1 MKKAQVAA
9 DPLAHNP
16 LVYLRQAKYFS
27 GTGDHV
33 NTLLYLSLALD
44 ANSEEQDIGIGTDIM
59 ATQAISLAKLGDF
72 DLSMRSAEA
81 VLTLDPIC
89 LEAIWI
95 KAESLYNSC
104 DFEHAMAVFSHGLR
118 ISPGFEGFTT
128 GVAKVGGA
136 LLKINI
142 SIIRFSVGRPSGTPC
157 ISLMFLTSPGP
168 LCCSVN
174 CDGIFAR
181 TLTPSRG

>member
-1 MKKAQVAA
+1 MSRKNLLSKAQVAS

-16 LVYLRQAKYFS
+16 LVYLRQAKYFA

-44 ANSEEQDIGIGTDIM
+44 ANSEDQDVGIGTDIM
-59 ATQAISLAKLGDF
+59 ATQALSLAKLGDF
-72 DLSMRSAEA
+72 DLSQRSAEA

-95 KAESLYNSC
+95 KAESLYNGC

-128 GVAKVGGA
+128 GVAKVGIIV
-136 LLKINI
+136 LPSNI
-142 SIIRFSVGRPSGTPC
+142 
-157 ISLMFLTSPGP
+157 
-168 LCCSVN
+168 
-174 CDGIFAR
+174 
-181 TLTPSRG
+181 

>member
-1 MKKAQVAA
+1 MRKAQVAA

-59 ATQAISLAKLGDF
+59 ATQALSLAKLGDF
-72 DLSMRSAEA
+72 DLSMKSAEA

-95 KAESLYNSC
+95 RAESLSNSC
-104 DFEHAMAVFSHGLR
+104 DFEHAMVVFSHGLR

-128 GVAKVGGA
+128 GVAKVD
-136 LLKINI
+136 
-142 SIIRFSVGRPSGTPC
+142 
-157 ISLMFLTSPGP
+157 SL
-168 LCCSVN
+168 
-174 CDGIFAR
+174 
-181 TLTPSRG
+181 